1 MALTRTTL
9 TSVKLASETV
19 LQVASATGIAIGYEI
34 RIDSEVFKVTK
45 GYVAASLSVPV
56 MCGQNGTAVVAHPVT
71 SGVLA
76 GASSDTEWGTIG
88 GPQTLTQYPLAGRV
102 RSIASYS
109 ADATI
114 VNPLPGTDL
123 VVELNSTVALN
134 MTLAVPGKANDGD
147 LLIVIGNGKAAHVLT
162 VTGGIGAGG
171 TNLDTNTFAAG
182 AQIAISFMAM
192 NSVWVAL
199 SPVFSGT
206 LTNITVTAT

>member
-9 TSVKLASETV
+9 TSAKLASETV

-45 GYVAASLSVPV
+45 GYVAANLSVPV
-56 MCGQNGTAVVAHPVT
+56 LCGQNGTAVTAHPVT
-71 SGVLA
+71 SGVLV

-102 RSIASYS
+102 RSITSYS

-147 LLIVIGNGKAAHVLT
+147 IAYLIGNGKAAHVVT
-162 VTGGIGAGG
+162 ATGGLGAGG
-171 TNLDTNTFAAG
+171 SNLDTLTFAAG
-182 AQIAISFMAM
+182 AQLCIPVMAM
-192 NSVWVAL
+192 NSVWVPL
-199 SPVFSGT
+199 GPVYAGT
-206 LTNITVTAT
+206 LTNITVTAS